1 MGDAKFETVKNREAK
16 LSWLQESRSISQD
29 FDLSEEE
36 VLVETE
42 AKASA
47 GDINEA
53 VDVSGPKPTNMM
65 VTLNENGF
73 ADLPRVLKL
82 MQAWHAQIEHI
93 ETRRNVELSTGGKDK
108 ASRFDVFFGLTIS
121 SQDVLGLMK
130 ALRQGNLGEVSVLRD
145 KLISLRDPWFPR
157 HIGDLDYCTHIIT
170 KYEPELDQDHPGA
183 NDKEYI
189 ARRNAIA
196 NIAFEYR

>member
-36 VLVETE
+36 VLIETE
-42 AKASA
+42 AKANV
-47 GDINEA
+47 GDTNEA
-53 VDVSGPKPTNMM
+53 TDVSKPKLTNLM

-82 MQAWHAQIEHI
+82 MYAWHGQIEHI
-93 ETRRNVELSTGGKDK
+93 ETRRNLDFSTGAKK
-108 ASRFDVFFGLTIS
+108 ASRFDIFFGLFIS
-121 SQDVLGLMK
+121 PQDVLGLIK

-170 KYEPELDQDHPGA
+170 KYEPELDQDHPGF